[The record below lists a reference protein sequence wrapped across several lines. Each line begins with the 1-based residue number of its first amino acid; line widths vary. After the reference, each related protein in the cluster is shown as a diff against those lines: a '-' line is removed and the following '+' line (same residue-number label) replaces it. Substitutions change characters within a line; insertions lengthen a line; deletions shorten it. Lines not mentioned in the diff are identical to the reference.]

1 VERFSPRQLGERL
14 TRLRDDLHLAALQ
27 YAKEITNS
35 YNYAVDFFIPGKADD
50 RLRDIVE
57 PLFAIAGAA
66 GASDGSQRLTNAM
79 IEVTNKLARI
89 RIAHEADDDAASLIE
104 LNALKAIIRTNR
116 RDPVISSKVL
126 WLFFG
131 EPTGWSGSTR
141 RTKHEPFSADLA
153 FAPGFTVSNDRCGL
167 SSRFGTR
174 NSKSLRGQ
182 IRLHQRNDG
191 AINVCGGHKRHTF
204 TDKMTPHLQRYE
216 TLALPAPP
224 SRAPRSFAVQAVP
237 YGFIKSLIDWI
248 RQSHYARYR

>member
-1 VERFSPRQLGERL
+1 MERFSPRQLGERL

-116 RDPVISSKVL
+116 RDRS
-126 WLFFG
+126 FHRRCFG
-131 EPTGWSGSTR
+131 S
-141 RTKHEPFSADLA
+141 FSANRRA
-153 FAPGFTVSNDRCGL
+153 GVDRHEGQSTSL
-167 SSRFGTR
+167 SPPTWL
-174 NSKSLRGQ
+174 SLR
-182 IRLHQRNDG
+182 DS
-191 AINVCGGHKRHTF
+191 
-204 TDKMTPHLQRYE
+204 
-216 TLALPAPP
+216 P
-224 SRAPRSFAVQAVP
+224 SRTIAAGYRPGSALETARAYEVKFD
-237 YGFIKSLIDWI
+237 FIKEMMG
-248 RQSHYARYR
+248 R